1 MFVIQTL
8 SVFFRQKLYY
18 KFMNYVDKLIALRQ
32 DRDLKQADIAKVL
45 NRSRSSYANLEN
57 QRYKF
62 NVDDI
67 IKLCEYYNVSPEYV
81 LGFTDEQKNLK

>member
-1 MFVIQTL
+1 
-8 SVFFRQKLYY
+8 
-18 KFMNYVDKLIALRQ
+18 MNYVDKLIALRQ

-62 NVDDI
+62 SVDDI

>member
-32 DRDLKQADIAKVL
+32 ARDLKQADIAKVL

>member
-1 MFVIQTL
+1 
-8 SVFFRQKLYY
+8 
-18 KFMNYVDKLIALRQ
+18 MNYVDKLIALRQ
-32 DRDLKQADIAKVL
+32 DRDLIQADIAKVL

>member
-1 MFVIQTL
+1 
-8 SVFFRQKLYY
+8 
-18 KFMNYVDKLIALRQ
+18 MNYVDKLIALRQ
-32 DRDLKQADIAKVL
+32 DRDLKQEDIAKVL
-45 NRSRSSYANLEN
+45 NRSRSSYTNLEN

-81 LGFTDEQKNLK
+81 LGFTDEQKSLKWYNIIYNCRVCVLYLI

>member
-1 MFVIQTL
+1 
-8 SVFFRQKLYY
+8 
-18 KFMNYVDKLIALRQ
+18 MNYVDKLIALRQ

-81 LGFTDEQKNLK
+81 LGFTDEQKNRK

>member
-1 MFVIQTL
+1 
-8 SVFFRQKLYY
+8 
-18 KFMNYVDKLIALRQ
+18 MNYVDKLIALRQ
-32 DRDLKQADIAKVL
+32 DRDLKQKDIAKVL

-81 LGFTDEQKNLK
+81 LEFTDEQKNLK

>member
-1 MFVIQTL
+1 
-8 SVFFRQKLYY
+8 
-18 KFMNYVDKLIALRQ
+18 MNYVDKLIALRQ
-32 DRDLKQADIAKVL
+32 DRDLKQKDIAKVL

-67 IKLCEYYNVSPEYV
+67 IKLCEYYNVGPEYV

>member
-1 MFVIQTL
+1 MFVIRTL
-8 SVFFRQKLYY
+8 YILFLQKMYY
-18 KFMNYVDKLIALRQ
+18 YCMDYVDKIIALRQ
-32 DRDLKQADIAKVL
+32 DRDLRQSDIAKVL

-67 IKLCEYYNVSPEYV
+67 IRLCEYYNVSPEYI

>member
-18 KFMNYVDKLIALRQ
+18 YFMNYVDKLIALRQ